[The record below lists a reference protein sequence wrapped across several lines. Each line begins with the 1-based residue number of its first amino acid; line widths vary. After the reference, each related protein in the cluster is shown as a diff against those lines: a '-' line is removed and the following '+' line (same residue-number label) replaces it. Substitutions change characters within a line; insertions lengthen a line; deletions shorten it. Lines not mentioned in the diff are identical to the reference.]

1 MSTNSKT
8 PNQNEEVD
16 LSTLF
21 KLIGAAFDRFFNF
34 FTSIFKN
41 AFLTFIWIIFLIK
54 KHILILLSA
63 VFLGY
68 LIGFFVTKFSAPK
81 FDSSVELVQNYPSG
95 QNLYKLVNYY
105 NNLIKQKDFETLGKA
120 LELDTKTASKISYF
134 DINPIV
140 NGNNNLI
147 VFNEFLQEI
156 DTLASP
162 KIEYNDFVEN
172 LEDYSYKY
180 QKISIQSTLNNSFKP
195 VFSKILN
202 SISSNPYFV
211 SEQKK
216 DIVELTKI
224 KEALE
229 SSLVK
234 SDSLKNTYKR
244 VLEQELISNN
254 ASEIGITFEG
264 SSKTKVTREYEL
276 HLRDLELERELVETN
291 RALLDKQYIIE
302 IIPNKQDA
310 GVSSDSKEILG
321 FELPLKLF
329 LALVLFLLTF
339 ASLLMLEFLSFI
351 ERYRTQ
357 ITKPLNK
364 S

>member
-1 MSTNSKT
+1 
-8 PNQNEEVD
+8 
-16 LSTLF
+16 
-21 KLIGAAFDRFFNF
+21 
-34 FTSIFKN
+34 
-41 AFLTFIWIIFLIK
+41 
-54 KHILILLSA
+54 
-63 VFLGY
+63 
-68 LIGFFVTKFSAPK
+68 
-81 FDSSVELVQNYPSG
+81 
-95 QNLYKLVNYY
+95 
-105 NNLIKQKDFETLGKA
+105 
-120 LELDTKTASKISYF
+120 
-134 DINPIV
+134 
-140 NGNNNLI
+140 
-147 VFNEFLQEI
+147 
-156 DTLASP
+156 
-162 KIEYNDFVEN
+162 
-172 LEDYSYKY
+172 
-180 QKISIQSTLNNSFKP
+180 

-291 RALLDKQYIIE
+291 RALLDKQHIIE

>member
-1 MSTNSKT
+1 M
-8 PNQNEEVD
+8 
-16 LSTLF
+16 
-21 KLIGAAFDRFFNF
+21 
-34 FTSIFKN
+34 
-41 AFLTFIWIIFLIK
+41 
-54 KHILILLSA
+54 
-63 VFLGY
+63 
-68 LIGFFVTKFSAPK
+68 PK
-81 FDSSVELVQNYPSG
+81 A
-95 QNLYKLVNYY
+95 K
-105 NNLIKQKDFETLGKA
+105 
-120 LELDTKTASKISYF
+120 
-134 DINPIV
+134 
-140 NGNNNLI
+140 
-147 VFNEFLQEI
+147 
-156 DTLASP
+156 
-162 KIEYNDFVEN
+162 
-172 LEDYSYKY
+172 
-180 QKISIQSTLNNSFKP
+180 
-195 VFSKILN
+195 
-202 SISSNPYFV
+202 
-211 SEQKK
+211 
-216 DIVELTKI
+216 

-291 RALLDKQYIIE
+291 RALLDKQHIIE